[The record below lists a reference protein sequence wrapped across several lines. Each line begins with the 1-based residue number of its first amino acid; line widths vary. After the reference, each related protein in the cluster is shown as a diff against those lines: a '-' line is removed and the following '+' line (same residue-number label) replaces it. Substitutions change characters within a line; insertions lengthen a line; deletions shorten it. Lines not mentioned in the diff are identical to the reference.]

1 MSANEEHLDVLQ
13 NIEFAVVEVWKQNPA
28 LNNYNVMRAY
38 ECALAHYRALARE
51 QPPKA
56 SNLTGLDAEV
66 FEKVKET
73 CDWRLGLLQKRKA
86 EELPPVPL
94 EDMLACLR
102 KLEKSVEFWTKQGG
116 RQGYLQF
123 IEQFL
128 A

>member
-38 ECALAHYRALARE
+38 ECALAHYRAPARE

-73 CDWRLGLLQKRKA
+73 CDWRLGFLQKRKA

>member
-1 MSANEEHLDVLQ
+1 MSPDEKNLDVLQ
-13 NIEFAVVEVWKQNPA
+13 NIEFAVVEVWKQNPS

-38 ECALAHYRALARE
+38 ECALAHYRAVARE
-51 QPPKA
+51 QPPKP
-56 SNLTGLDAEV
+56 SNLTGLDAKV
-66 FEKVKET
+66 FDKVKEI
-73 CDWRLGLLQKRKA
+73 CDWRLGFSKA
-86 EELPPVPL
+86 EKPEELPPVPV

-102 KLEKSVEFWTKQGG
+102 KLGKSVELWTKQGG